1 MAKKVVVAMSGGV
14 DSSVTAAL
22 MKQAGYEVI
31 GITMRLYQP
40 DDPLEQA
47 NYTGGCCSLDDVY
60 DARRVCEQLGIPHYA
75 VNFKHEFNEKVIA
88 YFEREYKR
96 GRTPNPCIAC
106 NIYMK
111 YDLLLQKA
119 LDLGADYLATGHYA
133 VREYDEARGRFV
145 LKKGV
150 DPRKDQSYVLC
161 HMTQE
166 QLKHTLFPLG
176 KYRKDQVRQMA
187 KEFGLRVYNKPDSQE
202 ICFIPNNDYKAFIQK
217 RSKDEIKEGYIYDT
231 KGNIVGKHKGIPFYT
246 IGQRH
251 GLGLNLGR
259 PVYVVDIIPERNAI
273 VVGGPED
280 VLGTELVADSVNWIA
295 IPELTEPIR
304 VEAKIRSQAEPAP
317 CTVTPLEDGRVH
329 VRFDE
334 PQRAITPGQT
344 IAFYDGDLVVGGAII
359 DKRILPHAEDE
370 AEPAVPATT

>member
-1 MAKKVVVAMSGGV
+1 GV

-133 VREYDEARGRFV
+133 IREYDEARGRYV

-150 DPRKDQSYVLC
+150 DPRKDQSYVLS

-176 KYRKDQVRQMA
+176 RYRKDQVRQMA
-187 KEFGLRVYNKPDSQE
+187 KEFGLRVYSKPDSQE
-202 ICFIPNNDYKAFIQK
+202 ICFIPNNDYRSFILK
-217 RSKDEIKEGYIYDT
+217 RSKDEIREGYIYDT
-231 KGNIVGKHKGIPFYT
+231 RGNIVGKHKGIPFYT
-246 IGQRH
+246 IGQRR

-259 PVYVVDIIPERNAI
+259 PVFVVDIIPERNAI

-295 IPELTEPIR
+295 IPELTGPIR

-359 DKRILPHAEDE
+359 DKRILPQAENP
-370 AEPAVPATT
+370 AEPAVPATP